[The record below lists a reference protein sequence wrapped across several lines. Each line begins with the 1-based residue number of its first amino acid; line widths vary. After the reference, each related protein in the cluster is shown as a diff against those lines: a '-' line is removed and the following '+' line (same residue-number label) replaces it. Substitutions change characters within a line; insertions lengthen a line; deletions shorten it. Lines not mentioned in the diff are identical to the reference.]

1 MTTTAAHNS
10 ARQYMHHADEDRM
23 QLWRGEQLPTPRQA
37 TNGQHSCPQSPQEI
51 SKYEGN
57 TYCLPQPSIMT
68 ADSTHDGF
76 TPKSSSGLVS
86 RWCVCRIGLWLS
98 GGECSGVQPDKGS
111 PVSPPARAGTAL
123 KCTLFSLN
131 PSPAKFRRISHA
143 VAGCGQLVTPCPR
156 QFNCITPLTPRI
168 LLPHYSLTNT

>member
-23 QLWRGEQLPTPRQA
+23 QLWRGEQLPNPRQA

-68 ADSTHDGF
+68 ADSTHDGS
-76 TPKSSSGLVS
+76 TPKSFSGLVS
-86 RWCVCRIGLWLS
+86 RTCVCRMGLWIVGWRMFWCWAWQRLPGVPASPGRNSIKMHIIQPESQS
-98 GGECSGVQPDKGS
+98 GQIPADFPRCGWVRSVGDTVPP
-111 PVSPPARAGTAL
+111 PV
-123 KCTLFSLN
+123 
-131 PSPAKFRRISHA
+131 
-143 VAGCGQLVTPCPR
+143 
-156 QFNCITPLTPRI
+156 
-168 LLPHYSLTNT
+168 